1 MSMELAR
8 LAMGLAILIFYRQ
21 IAEFV
26 MVRERALVVLFR
38 QRGLP
43 MPLLTDSTTENLYF
57 GLAIF
62 VCLLQF
68 VRIWD
73 LLH

>member
-1 MSMELAR
+1 MITELLR

-21 IAEFV
+21 ISEFV

-38 QRGLP
+38 ERGVPL
-43 MPLLTDSTTENLYF
+43 PLLTESATQNLYF

-62 VCLLQF
+62 VCFLQFARIWALLQ
-68 VRIWD
+68 
-73 LLH
+73 